1 MMLSER
7 IAYFYQA
14 ASISFAI
21 SLMLNLQPIIVL
33 SLYLMIFTTIYAL
46 LASRGLKNI
55 SPNLFISSVTVNPN
69 PSKTRDEVEIRA
81 TVTSFKKGLPAIIRL
96 DLDGL
101 EAVRG
106 ARTWSGLLGN
116 GEASIDLVVRSEDPG
131 IKFAGPLK
139 IAVMDPL
146 GVIVKELEIHPR
158 IPVFI
163 MEADRLPGHPSAY
176 SSLSYPLIGF
186 SKNQF
191 IGVDHEYRISQLQES
206 EAPAKIIDWKKT
218 AQRDDGRV
226 YVKLYDRLMKGDLA
240 FGIGSGLEIIL
251 PNGLKVYSEIVQG
264 ILAIVLPH
272 LEEGSRIWLIRWSES
287 GEPSTLRVEKSRV
300 IDIPGIPSIKSLI
313 HITRLIDERE
323 SAFLKKLS
331 SHGVTVKLIL
341 TDLGEDLLEI
351 SGEEWIRRTVDL
363 EMRRLLEKV
372 KSLDTPY
379 TVTSLKDFGE
389 CLRRILTYRRAV

>member
-21 SLMLNLQPIIVL
+21 SLMLNLQPVIVL

-55 SPNLFISSVTVNPN
+55 SANLFTPSIIVNPN
-69 PSKTRDEVEIRA
+69 PSKAGDEVMIRA
-81 TVTSFKKGLPAIIRL
+81 TVTSTRKGVPAIIRL
-96 DLDGL
+96 DLEGL
-101 EAVRG
+101 ETVKG
-106 ARTWSGLLGN
+106 AKTWSGLLDD
-116 GEASIDLVVRSEDPG
+116 GEASLDLVVRSIDPG

-163 MEADRLPGHPSAY
+163 MEADRLPSHPSAY
-176 SSLSYPLIGF
+176 SSSSHPLIGL
-186 SKNQF
+186 SRNQL
-191 IGVDHEYRISQLQES
+191 IGIDHEYRISQLQES
-206 EAPAKIIDWKKT
+206 EAPAKIIDWRKT

-240 FGIGSGLEIIL
+240 FGIGSGLKIIL
-251 PNGLKVYSEIVQG
+251 PNGLKAYSEIVQG
-264 ILAIVLPH
+264 ILAITLPH
-272 LEEGSRIWLIRWSES
+272 LDEGSRIWLIRWSEG
-287 GEPSTLRVEKSRV
+287 GEPSTLLVEKSRV
-300 IDIPGIPSIKSLI
+300 FDIPEIPSIKSLI
-313 HITRLIDERE
+313 HITRLIDEKE
-323 SAFLKKLS
+323 SSFLKKLS
-331 SHGVTVKLIL
+331 SQGIMVKLIL
-341 TDLGEDLLEI
+341 IDLGADLLEI
-351 SGEEWIRRTVDL
+351 SREEWVESTADL

-372 KSLDTPY
+372 KSLDIPY
-379 TVTSLKDFGE
+379 ALTSLENFSE
-389 CLRRILTYRRAV
+389 CLRRILAYRRAI